1 MLFARK
7 LSVHLM
13 DALYPTLS
21 QNQLRTDGM
30 EWNGGKCNWQVI
42 IFNDVKMIISP
53 PCVIYLSKHQDST
66 IYPFFLLMLHV
77 LLPVSTFVSLK
88 AGFYDS
94 VAYKKLSCV
103 FSLAF

>member
-1 MLFARK
+1 MSERASAENASASLAI
-7 LSVHLM
+7 
-13 DALYPTLS
+13 
-21 QNQLRTDGM
+21 GM
-30 EWNGGKCNWQVI
+30 EGNVIGKVI

-53 PCVIYLSKHQDST
+53 PCVIYLSKNQDST

-94 VAYKKLSCV
+94 VAYKNLVV
-103 FSLAF
+103 FFL